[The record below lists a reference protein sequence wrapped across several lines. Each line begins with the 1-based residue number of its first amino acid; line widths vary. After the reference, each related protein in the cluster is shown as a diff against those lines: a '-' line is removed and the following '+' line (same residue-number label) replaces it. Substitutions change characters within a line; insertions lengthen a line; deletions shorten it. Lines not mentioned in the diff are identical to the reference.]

1 MRKIPI
7 TDHRLFEVRLIV
19 AVPDYG
25 TGTFD
30 ALDAIVPFIDEEVT
44 VLDMSSKA
52 VVIAL
57 DEPNH
62 PATATFTITNN
73 TTTTT
78 VPVVKAETP
87 AKTPAKKQRTRV
99 KAKKS
104 GKRWTT
110 ADHRK
115 VFELREQG
123 MALADIAA
131 AVGRSRKSV
140 ADHIHT
146 TKKETQHGTD

>member
-62 PATATFTITNN
+62 PAMSTFTITNN

-78 VPVVKAETP
+78 VPVVKAEIP
-87 AKTPAKKQRTRV
+87 AKTPTKKQRTRV

-115 VFELREQG
+115 VFEMREQG

-146 TKKETQHGTD
+146 TKKDTQHGTD

>member
-87 AKTPAKKQRTRV
+87 VKTPAKKKYQLC
-99 KAKKS
+99 KA
-104 GKRWTT
+104 
-110 ADHRK
+110 
-115 VFELREQG
+115 EQG
-123 MALADIAA
+123 LA
-131 AVGRSRKSV
+131 KL
-140 ADHIHT
+140 T
-146 TKKETQHGTD
+146 MY

>member
-1 MRKIPI
+1 MKKVSI

-19 AVPDYG
+19 AIPDYG

-44 VLDMSSKA
+44 VLDMSSKSL
-52 VVIAL
+52 VIAS
-57 DEPNH
+57 EEATH
-62 PATATFTITNN
+62 PAMAWYTITNN
-73 TTTTT
+73 TTTATT
-78 VPVVKAETP
+78 IPVASSEKAQP
-87 AKTPAKKQRTRV
+87 KKRTRV

-123 MALADIAA
+123 MSLADIAA
-131 AVGRSRKSV
+131 VVGRSRKSV

>member
-25 TGTFD
+25 KGTLD

-52 VVIAL
+52 VVVAV

-62 PATATFTITNN
+62 PATATFTVTNN

-78 VPVVKAETP
+78 VPVVTSA
-87 AKTPAKKQRTRV
+87 TPAKKQRTRV

-115 VFELREQG
+115 VFEMREQG
-123 MALADIAA
+123 MTLADIAA

-146 TKKETQHGTD
+146 TKKDTQHGTD

>member
-52 VVIAL
+52 LVVAV

-62 PATATFTITNN
+62 PATSTFTITNN
-73 TTTTT
+73 TSTTT
-78 VPVVKAETP
+78 VPVVAAQP
-87 AKTPAKKQRTRV
+87 R
-99 KAKKS
+99 KKS
-104 GKRWTT
+104 KAINSHKRWTNKDR
-110 ADHRK
+110 AEVLK
-115 VFELREQG
+115 
-123 MALADIAA
+123 LADKGIAHKEIA
-131 AVGRSRKSV
+131 KMVGRTVSSVDNQIWLMRKG
-140 ADHIHT
+140 A
-146 TKKETQHGTD
+146 

>member
-1 MRKIPI
+1 MRKIQL

-19 AVPDYG
+19 AIPDYG

-30 ALDAIVPFIDEEVT
+30 ALDGIVPFIDEEVT

-52 VVIAL
+52 LVIAA

-78 VPVVKAETP
+78 VPVATTAKIETS
-87 AKTPAKKQRTRV
+87 AKKQRTRV

-104 GKRWTT
+104 HKRWTH
-110 ADHRK
+110 ADTNK
-115 VFELREQG
+115 LFELREQG
-123 MALADIAA
+123 VSYAEIAVAL
-131 AVGRSRKSV
+131 GRSRKSV
-140 ADHIHT
+140 ADHVST
-146 TKKETQHGTD
+146 TQKGK